1 MNTFILVLNWVNKI
15 ILEGTKSINLLFIK
29 SYFSEKLMCMILNYE
44 SKQPLNHE
52 FVMKWKLLGK
62 LYGISG

>member
-1 MNTFILVLNWVNKI
+1 MNILILVLYRVNKI
-15 ILEGTKSINLLFIK
+15 ILEGIKSINLLFVK